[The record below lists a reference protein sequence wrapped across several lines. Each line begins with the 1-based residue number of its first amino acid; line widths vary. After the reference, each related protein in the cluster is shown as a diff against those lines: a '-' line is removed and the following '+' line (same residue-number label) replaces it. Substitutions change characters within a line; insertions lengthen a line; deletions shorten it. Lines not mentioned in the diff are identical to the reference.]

1 MAVYS
6 RSPSAFKALKSLGI
20 LQLPSERC
28 LKIHMNCVKKA
39 DGINE
44 EDIRHSALK
53 YEDHITSSMAHG
65 KLKPLGQGILI
76 WDETKVYN
84 S

>member
-1 MAVYS
+1 
-6 RSPSAFKALKSLGI
+6 
-20 LQLPSERC
+20 
-28 LKIHMNCVKKA
+28 MNCVKKA

-44 EDIRHSALK
+44 EDIRDSALK
-53 YEDHITSSMAHG
+53 YEDHITSSMVHG